1 MKLALQ
7 GLALLSKRFSMLVI
21 AGLAVI
27 GLHPDG
33 WLIDGGERARAPIT
47 GSAEP
52 APSSGLEAGTAS
64 ERIAYVVKRQGG
76 ARKAAKAEAGAKAEA
91 EAKAKAE
98 EDAKLKA
105 EAEAKSKDGMGAAAP
120 PPGTDVQTASQAV
133 PTPPLPEP
141 APPPPD
147 VWSDAEVIDALRECV
162 RLLGP
167 IAAEIEVEEPLK
179 KGACGAPAPVAVRRI
194 GAIDKVEFRPAVP
207 LNCRMVVALHRWIEQ
222 EVQPAARELLGSPV
236 TRILSGSYS
245 CRNRYGLADAT
256 ISEHAFANAI
266 DISSFT
272 TADGRTVNVL
282 KHWGP
287 TQRDIEARR
296 LAEEKAKAEA
306 KARAAAKSP
315 ASTKA
320 GASVL
325 PKDPEGRTL
334 PPLPQRA
341 EIERE
346 LKTAQMKLGG
356 KAPHTI
362 PAGKARSSGEG
373 QPKPVVPVSA
383 AAEEEP
389 PPPQERFLRQL
400 HRSACGIFGT
410 VLGPEAN
417 EAHRD
422 HFHLDLAQRRSRRSY
437 CR

>member
-1 MKLALQ
+1 MKLAPQ
-7 GLALLSKRFSMLVI
+7 GLALLSKRFSLLAV

-27 GLHPDG
+27 ALRPDG
-33 WLIDGGERARAPIT
+33 RLTDAGEGAPVPIT
-47 GSAEP
+47 GSAEATSP
-52 APSSGLEAGTAS
+52 PGVEAGGAS
-64 ERIAYVVKRQGG
+64 ERIAYVAKRQGG
-76 ARKAAKAEAGAKAEA
+76 ARKAAKAEAEA
-91 EAKAKAE
+91 EARAE

-105 EAEAKSKDGMGAAAP
+105 EAEARSRDGKGGAAAQ
-120 PPGTDVQTASQAV
+120 PGKDAQTASQAV
-133 PTPPLPEP
+133 PIPPLPEP

-147 VWSDAEVIDALRECV
+147 VWSEAEVIDALKECV

-179 KGACGAPAPVAVRRI
+179 KGECGVPAPVAVRRI
-194 GAIDKVEFRPAVP
+194 GAVDKVEFRPAVA

-222 EVQPAARELLGSPV
+222 EVQPAAREMLGSPV
-236 TRILSGSYS
+236 TRISGGTYS

-282 KHWGP
+282 KHWGA

-306 KARAAAKSP
+306 KAKATAKSP

-320 GASVL
+320 RAVVL

-341 EIERE
+341 DIQRE

-356 KAPHTI
+356 NAPHSASGKG
-362 PAGKARSSGEG
+362 PAAGEG
-373 QPKPVVPVSA
+373 RSKPVVPISAA
-383 AAEEEP
+383 AAEEP
-389 PPPQERFLRQL
+389 DPAQRFLRQL
-400 HRSACGIFGT
+400 HRRACGIFGT
-410 VLGPEAN
+410 VLGPESN

-422 HFHLDLAQRRSRRSY
+422 HFHLDLAQRRSKRSY